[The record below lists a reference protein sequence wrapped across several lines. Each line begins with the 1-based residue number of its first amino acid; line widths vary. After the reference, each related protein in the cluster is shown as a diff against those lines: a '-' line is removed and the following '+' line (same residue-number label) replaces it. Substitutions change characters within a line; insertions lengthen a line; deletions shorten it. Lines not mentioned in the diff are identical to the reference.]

1 MLGAPGFGGPLRHEA
16 PAPTLPEREIGP
28 ATGGSLIRPRF
39 LCIHGHFYQ
48 PPRENPWIEEI
59 EVEDSAAPFHDW
71 NERIG
76 AECYGPNAAARLLVA
91 DRRIAEVVNNYRSI
105 SFNFGPTLLS
115 WLQRAKPEVY
125 AAVLDADRDSVAV
138 RGGHGNG
145 LAQAYNHPI
154 LPLATRRDKVTQ
166 VRWGLVDFLL
176 RFGRRPEGMW
186 LPETAVDLETL
197 EVLAAQGVRF
207 TVLSPYQAAAV
218 RPPGHGSWEDV
229 RGGRV
234 DPTRP
239 YLVRLPSGGS
249 ITVFFYDGPIA
260 KALAFEGGLASVD
273 EFVRRLEGGYSD
285 ARHHAELLHIAV
297 DGETFGHHR
306 KGGEEVLAGTLREAE
321 RRGWKPTNYGEYLEH
336 HPPEWEAQ
344 ILEATAW
351 SCAHGV
357 DRWRADC
364 GCHTGGPPGWNQAWR
379 QPLRHALDT
388 LRDHLAEFFE
398 REGARLFADPWGA
411 RDTYIEVLLDREPA
425 RVRAW
430 LAGQEKSRGILGVEE
445 NRVQALRLLEL
456 QRHAMLMYTSCGWFF
471 TELSGLETVQVLKYA
486 ARAIQLARDAGG
498 PSLEP
503 RFLAELKAARSNLPE
518 LGDGVQVYERYIRP
532 SIASLDGIV
541 AHHGIS
547 RLFDEPPRRHGRLF
561 CYRLDQQAYRRESI
575 GPATLGVGRVR
586 VTSELTHETL
596 DANYAVL
603 HFGGN
608 DFRCSVRP
616 FTDPVSYAHLEEE
629 LFQKFSRF
637 SLTDVVRAMD
647 ARLAGH
653 DFRLRDLFVDER
665 RAFAHRLLG
674 ETLDRYEAD
683 YRRIFEE
690 TRPLLRFLQETNIP
704 VPTGLRAAADLT
716 LSTELG
722 QTLAELRGGDRGATE
737 VHARVQRILAQARG
751 LGVRLDIAP
760 AKRDLERLI
769 VARMR
774 TLAEAPRRELARE
787 AIELVDLGEA
797 LDGGLDLWEAQNVY
811 WERFVEDELAV
822 ADADRDVFLRLAERL
837 FFDRR
842 SLEARFRAARGGATK
857 LPALG

>member
-1 MLGAPGFGGPLRHEA
+1 M
-16 PAPTLPEREIGP
+16 
-28 ATGGSLIRPRF
+28 SRPRF

-71 NERIG
+71 NARIA
-76 AECYGPNAAARLLVA
+76 AECYGPNAAARLLA
-91 DRRIAEVVNNYRSI
+91 GGRRIAEVVNNYRSL

-115 WLQRAKPEVY
+115 WLQRASPDVY
-125 AAVLDADRDSVAV
+125 AAILEADRDSAAA

-145 LAQAYNHPI
+145 LAQAYNHAI

-176 RFGRRPEGMW
+176 RFGRRAEGMW

-218 RPPGHGSWEDV
+218 RPPGHGTWEDA
-229 RGGRV
+229 RGGRI

-260 KALAFEGGLASVD
+260 KALAFEGGLATVD
-273 EFVRRLEGGYSD
+273 EFVRRLEGGFHD
-285 ARHHAELLHIAV
+285 ARPHTELLHVAV

-306 KGGEEVLAGTLREAE
+306 KGGEEVLAGALREAE
-321 RRGWKPTNYGEYLEH
+321 RRGWKLTNYGEYLEH

-344 ILEATAW
+344 ILEGTAW

-364 GCHTGGPPGWNQAWR
+364 GCQTGGQPGWNQSWR

-388 LRDHLAEFFE
+388 LRDHLADLFE
-398 REGARLFADPWGA
+398 REGARLFADPWAA
-411 RDTYIEVLLDREPA
+411 RDRYVEVVLDREPS

-430 LAGQEKSRGILGVEE
+430 LAGQEATPGILSVEE
-445 NRVQALRLLEL
+445 NRIQALRLLEM

-471 TELSGLETVQVLKYA
+471 TELSGIETVQVLKYA
-486 ARAIQLARDAGG
+486 ARALQLARDAGG
-498 PSLEP
+498 PPLEP
-503 RFLAELKAARSNLPE
+503 IFLSELRTARSNLPE
-518 LGDGVQVYERYIRP
+518 LGDGAQVYERFVRP
-532 SIASLDGIV
+532 SIATLEGIV

-547 RLFDEPPRRHGRLF
+547 RLFDEPPARTSRLF
-561 CYRLDQQAYRRESI
+561 CYRLDQRAYRRESA
-575 GPATLGVGRVR
+575 GPATLAVGRVQLL
-586 VTSELTHETL
+586 SEITHEAL

-616 FTDPVSYAHLEEE
+616 FSDPGTYAELEDE
-629 LFQKFSRF
+629 LFRKFSRF

-647 ARLAGH
+647 SRFAGR

-665 RAFAHRLLG
+665 RAFARRTLG
-674 ETLDRYEAD
+674 ETLSRYEQD

-690 TRPLLRFLQETNIP
+690 TRPLLRFLRETNIP
-704 VPTGLRAAADLT
+704 LPNGLRAAADLT
-716 LSTELG
+716 LSNELG
-722 QTLAELRGGDRGATE
+722 EALAELRDGSASVGATHAE
-737 VHARVQRILAQARG
+737 VLRLLAEARS
-751 LGVRLDIAP
+751 LGVRLEIEAVL
-760 AKRDLERLI
+760 REIERLL

-774 TLAEAPRRELARE
+774 ALAEAPRRDLARE
-787 AIELVDLGEA
+787 IIQLVELGEA
-797 LDGGLDLWEAQNVY
+797 FDGGPNLWEAQNLF
-811 WERFVEDELAV
+811 WSRFVEGELA
-822 ADADRDVFLRLAERL
+822 AHPDRDVLLRLGERL
-837 FFDRR
+837 WFDRA
-842 SLEARFRAARGGATK
+842 SLEARLRADLSAAGQAGT
-857 LPALG
+857 G

>member
-1 MLGAPGFGGPLRHEA
+1 LSH
-16 PAPTLPEREIGP
+16 
-28 ATGGSLIRPRF
+28 PRF

-71 NERIG
+71 NARIA

-115 WLQRAKPEVY
+115 WLQRAAPDVY
-125 AAVLDADRDSVAV
+125 AAVLEADRDSATA
-138 RGGHGNG
+138 RKGHGNG
-145 LAQAYNHPI
+145 LAQAYNHVI

-176 RFGRRPEGMW
+176 RYGRRAEGLW
-186 LPETAVDLETL
+186 LPETAVDIETL
-197 EVLAAQGVRF
+197 EVLAAQGVKF
-207 TVLSPYQAAAV
+207 TVLSPFQATAV
-218 RPPGHGSWEDV
+218 RAPGHAAWEDA
-229 RGGRV
+229 RGGRI

-239 YLVRLPSGGS
+239 YLIRLPSGGS
-249 ITVFFYDGPIA
+249 IAAFFYDGPIA
-260 KALAFEGGLASVD
+260 KALAFEGGLNSAD

-285 ARHHAELLHIAV
+285 ARPHAELLHVAV

-306 KGGEEVLAGTLREAE
+306 KGGEEVLAAALREAE
-321 RRGWKPTNYGEYLEH
+321 RRGWKLTNYGEYLEH

-344 ILEATAW
+344 IAEGTAW

-364 GCHTGGPPGWNQAWR
+364 GCNTGGQPGWNQAWR
-379 QPLRHALDT
+379 KPLRHALDT
-388 LRDHLAEFFE
+388 LRDHLADLFE
-398 REGARLFADPWGA
+398 REGGRLFADPWAA
-411 RDTYIEVLLDREPA
+411 RDRFIEVVLDREPA
-425 RVRAW
+425 RVQAW
-430 LAGQEKSRGILGVEE
+430 LAEQEASPGLLAAEE

-471 TELSGLETVQVLKYA
+471 SEVSGIETVQVLKYA

-498 PSLEP
+498 PALEP
-503 RFLAELKAARSNLPE
+503 IFLAELKGARSNLPV
-518 LGDGVQVYERYIRP
+518 LGDGAQVYERFVRP

-541 AHHGIS
+541 AHHGIA
-547 RLFDEPPRRHGRLF
+547 RLFDEAPRRRSKLF
-561 CYRLDQQAYRRESI
+561 CYRLDQQSYRREAA
-575 GPATLGVGRVR
+575 GPSTLSVGRVK
-586 VTSELTHETL
+586 VTSEITHETA
-596 DANYAVL
+596 DTNYAVL

-616 FTDPVSYAHLEEE
+616 FADPGTYAHLEDE

-647 ARLAGH
+647 TRFAGQ

-665 RAFAHRLLG
+665 RAVANRILR
-674 ETLDRYEAD
+674 ETLSRYERD
-683 YRRIFEE
+683 YQRIFDES
-690 TRPLLRFLQETNIP
+690 RRLMRFLQETNIP
-704 VPTGLRAAADLT
+704 VPTALRAAADLT
-716 LSTELG
+716 LSNELG
-722 QTLAELRGGDRGATE
+722 QTLADLRDGASN
-737 VHARVQRILAQARG
+737 VGNAHAESLRILAEARG
-751 LGVRLDIAP
+751 LAVRLEVEP
-760 AKRDLERLI
+760 ARREVERLI
-769 VARMR
+769 VDRMR
-774 TLAEAPRRELARE
+774 TLAETPRRDLARE
-787 AIELVDLGEA
+787 IIELVELGEA
-797 LDGGLDLWEAQNVY
+797 LNAGLNLWEAQNLY
-811 WERFVEDELAV
+811 WARFVEGDLV
-822 ADADRDVFLRLAERL
+822 SGHADRDVFLRLGERL

-842 SLEARFRAARGGATK
+842 SLEARARAAHGEAR